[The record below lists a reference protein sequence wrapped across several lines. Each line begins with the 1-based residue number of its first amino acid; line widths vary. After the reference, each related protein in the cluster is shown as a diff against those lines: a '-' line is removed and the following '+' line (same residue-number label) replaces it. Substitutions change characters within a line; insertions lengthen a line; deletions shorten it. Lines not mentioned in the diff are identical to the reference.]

1 MKEFGG
7 PARPEI
13 VDTAFG
19 FRVRGRIIG
28 NDIDR
33 PRRSDHDVGDSP
45 SLCLD
50 PPHID
55 IPHPKGSG
63 PLNAVAGHGDVYRLK
78 KGVIRF
84 DVESVLQG
92 L

>member
-1 MKEFGG
+1 MSATV
-7 PARPEI
+7 PAFALTRH
-13 VDTAFG
+13 T
-19 FRVRGRIIG
+19 
-28 NDIDR
+28 
-33 PRRSDHDVGDSP
+33 STS
-45 SLCLD
+45 
-50 PPHID
+50 
-55 IPHPKGSG
+55 PHPKGSG